1 MQMQTIIEHMD
12 FFYKNYDV
20 LKTPHFGIND
30 PKIMLGDKNQP
41 CRFCGKKGPDV
52 KFKTVAH
59 AIPESL
65 GNKSVILL
73 NECDSCNKFFSENL
87 ENHFDHYTKIY
98 RTIGQIKGK
107 KKVPDYKSSNHQT
120 KIIHENLKIPL
131 ILFDINSNEV
141 SFKKD
146 TSEIEIIYDI
156 EPYIPAAVYKCLVKM
171 ALSIMPE
178 RELDNFKDTIQ
189 WILCPDHGWHFIKP
203 LILQSAFIPGP
214 KPIDELYFT
223 ILKKKNLIVNYPSYI
238 FFIAFGNVAY
248 QIMVPSNLDRSF
260 SSISC
265 VPMFPPIPFED
276 KNYGSPEFIRKDMT
290 SHEKQKDKIP
300 ITFTYEAHI
309 EL

>member
-1 MQMQTIIEHMD
+1 MKERWD
-12 FFYKNYDV
+12 FFEKNYV
-20 LKTPHFGIND
+20 ILETPHFGID
-30 PKIMLGDKNQP
+30 APKIKLGDKNQP
-41 CRFCGKKGPDV
+41 CRFCGKKAPDV
-52 KFKTVAH
+52 QFKTVAH

-107 KKVPDYKSSNHQT
+107 KKVPNYKSRNHQT
-120 KIIHENLKIPL
+120 KIIYENLKGPL
-131 ILFDINSNEV
+131 IQTVINSHDV
-141 SFKKD
+141 FLKKD
-146 TSEIEIIYDI
+146 TSEMEIFFDR

-178 RELDNFKDTIQ
+178 TELDNFKDTIR
-189 WILCPDHGWHFIKP
+189 WILSPDHSRHFMKP

-214 KPIDELYFT
+214 KPNPVLLFT
-223 ILKKKNLIVNYPSYI
+223 IFKKNNLIVNYPNYV

-260 SSISC
+260 SKISR
-265 VPMFPPIPFED
+265 VPMFQPAPFED
-276 KNYGSPEFIRKDMT
+276 KNYGSPEFIQKDMT
-290 SHEKQKDKIP
+290 SHEKQQDKIP
-300 ITFTYEAHI
+300 VTYTYEELI
-309 EL
+309 EIN